1 MSSTHSSA
9 HDSSGQKKK
18 LFESDTN
25 AYTHV
30 PGGLK
35 GSASLKAWGYR
46 LSDYKIDFKDFTSFL
61 EEMLSYCVQDVNV
74 THKLFQHIQKQNI
87 AHSCLELEHI
97 FASCIEKTNPIRF
110 SF

>member
-1 MSSTHSSA
+1 M
-9 HDSSGQKKK
+9 
-18 LFESDTN
+18 
-25 AYTHV
+25 

-46 LSDYKIDFKDFTSFL
+46 LSDYKIDFKDFTSFS
-61 EEMLSYCVQDVNV
+61 EEMLSYCIQDVNV

-97 FASCIEKTNPIRF
+97 LPRALKDKSDQVFLLILMQLLLLWMNLKIEKEY
-110 SF
+110 